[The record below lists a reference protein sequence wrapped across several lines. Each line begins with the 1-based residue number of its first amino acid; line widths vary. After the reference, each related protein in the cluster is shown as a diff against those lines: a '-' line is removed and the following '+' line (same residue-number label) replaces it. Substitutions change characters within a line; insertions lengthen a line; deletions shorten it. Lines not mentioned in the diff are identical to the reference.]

1 MCTDCRQIAEEYQE
15 LLEARTRALSS
26 AQDQIEQMQLE
37 LAREK
42 RHADAFEKIAKI
54 GLPETIIAWMDKEID
69 QLLDNGAGEDRLRRA
84 AQEWIAYHDKYG
96 AREFNRRFGTK
107 EVHGDEFI
115 KFLREFL
122 QQGSLRALPT
132 SETDAYSV

>member
-15 LLEARTRALSS
+15 LLEVRTQALSS
-26 AQDQIEQMQLE
+26 AQHQVEQMQLE
-37 LAREK
+37 LEREK
-42 RHADAFEKIAKI
+42 RRADAFEKIAKI
-54 GLPETIIAWMDKEID
+54 GLPDTIIAWMDKEIGK
-69 QLLDNGAGEDRLRRA
+69 LLASGAGEDDRLRRA

-96 AREFNRRFGTK
+96 AREFNRRFGTM

-122 QQGSLRALPT
+122 QQGSLRTLPT
-132 SETDAYSV
+132 SET